1 MRAVPKD
8 SVKVKGN
15 LTHLAKTNSQPQ
27 ANITTIFVL
36 S

>member
-1 MRAVPKD
+1 MRAVAKD

-15 LTHLAKTNSQPQ
+15 LAHLAKKNSQTQ
-27 ANITTIFVL
+27 ANITTTFVL